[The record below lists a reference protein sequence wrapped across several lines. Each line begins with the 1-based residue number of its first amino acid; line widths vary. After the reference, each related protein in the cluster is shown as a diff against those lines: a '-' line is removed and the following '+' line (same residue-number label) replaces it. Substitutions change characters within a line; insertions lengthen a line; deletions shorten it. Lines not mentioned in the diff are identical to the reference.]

1 MKTFQIFSGNTDAD
15 TVITHDLDP
24 PITAKYLR
32 FRPVTWGSRI
42 GMRAEVYGFK
52 GNNTCCSINSIKKY
66 LTIKRYTLYL
76 LVKQRIKLSYLVSSE
91 TY

>member
-15 TVITHDLDP
+15 TVIRHDLDP

-52 GNNTCCSINSIKKY
+52 GNNTCCSINSIRD
-66 LTIKRYTLYL
+66 T
-76 LVKQRIKLSYLVSSE
+76 
-91 TY
+91 

>member
-1 MKTFQIFSGNTDAD
+1 MENGDMSDGQLNASTEVCNCEMTILTFQIFSGNTDSD

-32 FRPVTWGSRI
+32 FRPITWGSRI

-52 GNNTCCSINSIKKY
+52 GNNTCCSINSMKN
-66 LTIKRYTLYL
+66 T
-76 LVKQRIKLSYLVSSE
+76 
-91 TY
+91 